1 MADHFWQ
8 DVVLAV
14 LLVPYGIGICIST
27 YYAQKQ
33 KRDEPAR
40 DPQRRAQKDPKG
52 DD

>member
-1 MADHFWQ
+1 MAVLFWQ

-33 KRDEPAR
+33 KRDEP
-40 DPQRRAQKDPKG
+40 RRPRNFKDPKN